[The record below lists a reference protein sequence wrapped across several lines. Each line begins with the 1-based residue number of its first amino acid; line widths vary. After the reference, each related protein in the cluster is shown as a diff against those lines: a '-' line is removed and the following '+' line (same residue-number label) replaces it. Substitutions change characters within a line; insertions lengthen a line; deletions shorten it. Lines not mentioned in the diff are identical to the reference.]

1 MNKFYQIS
9 FYFNGGVRASYHKQF
24 DSTELAQKAAIAVF
38 KEKQLI
44 QIAGSIID
52 TSKANGCS
60 VSPANTVAPDEQI
73 TWDMI

>member
-24 DSTELAQKAAIAVF
+24 DSTELAQKAAITAF

-44 QIAGSIID
+44 QIAGSVID
-52 TSKANGCS
+52 TSKANGCA
-60 VSPANTVAPDEQI
+60 VAPANTVAPDEQI